1 MVILFQLPMFLNA
14 VINLFKMILPKKLT
28 DRLVMVGSDKTKWV
42 LAQWSNS
49 HGHLPIF
56 RLQEHLP
63 NCCLPQSLG
72 GDVPEQ
78 NGDDFYE
85 FCKENA
91 SLVEE
96 KYQYLKSWSKKESS
110 LWIFYPILSILPMII
125 K

>member
-1 MVILFQLPMFLNA
+1 
-14 VINLFKMILPKKLT
+14 MIKSSM
-28 DRLVMVGSDKTKWV
+28 RI
-42 LAQWSNS
+42 S
-49 HGHLPIF
+49 HGNPPIL

-78 NGDDFYE
+78 NGDDFYK

-110 LWIFYPILSILPMII
+110 L
-125 K
+125 